1 MLTSPQLAALK
12 AAILADGALSP
23 LPNNSDGNTAIAAA
37 FNLPAAPDFW
47 VWRRSVTKDE
57 LVGSTS
63 VDGTTFSWTGTG
75 FITRSQGERDA
86 FNAMFDSSG
95 SVNPANASIRQAFTD
110 IFSGNTAP
118 APANRTHLTTVS
130 RRKATRGEKLFAT
143 GTGSTASPAVMA
155 VEGALSYQDVE
166 QARNS

>member
-1 MLTSPQLAALK
+1 MLTSAQATALK
-12 AAILADGALSP
+12 AAIIADGALNAQ
-23 LPNNSDGNTAIAAA
+23 PNNSDGNSAIAAA
-37 FNLPAAPDFW
+37 MNLPASPDFW

-95 SVNPANASIRQAFTD
+95 SVNPSNASIRQAFTD

-118 APANRTHLTTVS
+118 APANRTHLATVS
-130 RRKATRGEKLFAT
+130 RRKSTRGEKVLAA
-143 GTGSTASPAVMA
+143 GTGSAASPALLGFD
-155 VEGALSYQDVE
+155 GALSYQDIE